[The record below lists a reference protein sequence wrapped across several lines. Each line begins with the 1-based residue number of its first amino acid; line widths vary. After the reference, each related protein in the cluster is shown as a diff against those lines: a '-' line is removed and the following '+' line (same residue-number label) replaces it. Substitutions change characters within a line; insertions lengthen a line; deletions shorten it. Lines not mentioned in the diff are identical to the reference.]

1 MNQNKHYIKKSVHT
15 FPKQSIK
22 VVNNNQQLTT
32 QPANTCLKLLI
43 ETVEQGVKYIQS

>member
-1 MNQNKHYIKKSVHT
+1 MNQNKHYIKKSAHI
-15 FPKQSIK
+15 FPRQSIK

>member
-1 MNQNKHYIKKSVHT
+1 MNQNKHYIKKSAHT
-15 FPKQSIK
+15 FPRQSVK
-22 VVNNNQQLTT
+22 VVNNQQLTT